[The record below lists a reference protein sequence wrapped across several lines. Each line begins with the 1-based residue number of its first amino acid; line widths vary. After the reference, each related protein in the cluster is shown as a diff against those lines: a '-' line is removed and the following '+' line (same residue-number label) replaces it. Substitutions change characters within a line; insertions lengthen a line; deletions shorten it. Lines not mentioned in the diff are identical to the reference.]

1 MTPFARHGHQRTN
14 DLEMPV
20 PRLGGTEEELER
32 AEEVLQKFRPEQN
45 LSELLPTLQ
54 PNLNLSRA
62 GHAVR
67 KKLSLL
73 L

>member
-1 MTPFARHGHQRTN
+1 MTN